1 MSETLTAPVT
11 PTARAAAWLA
21 RLEAA
26 LAARDSAAA
35 AALFDD
41 ECYWRDLVSFT
52 WNLRTEE
59 GRDAIREMLDA
70 QLGTVAPSG
79 VRIHAPLLA
88 PPQPHASRQVQ
99 LARTP
104 RTEGQE
110 GERRRCAQPP
120 GSSDGTGPAPS
131 QARSACSIQ
140 PRRSR
145 PWRRQLS
152 IAEKPRATNCCPRIE
167 RVGPLILRL
176 STTVRSACSAALLV
190 GSTPGWRTK
199 VHSETSCASRLAQVC
214 AVRRQPERVP
224 RSSA

>member
-79 VRIHAPLLA
+79 VRIHAPLLDTPSLTHPGKFNLPGHHAQKVRKVSAAAALSRSAAAMA
-88 PPQPHASRQVQ
+88 PGRRP
-99 LARTP
+99 AR
-104 RTEGQE
+104 R
-110 GERRRCAQPP
+110 AA
-120 GSSDGTGPAPS
+120 PAPS
-131 QARSACSIQ
+131 
-140 PRRSR
+140 SR
-145 PWRRQLS
+145 AGR
-152 IAEKPRATNCCPRIE
+152 
-167 RVGPLILRL
+167 GPGG
-176 STTVRSACSAALLV
+176 
-190 GSTPGWRTK
+190 GSSP
-199 VHSETSCASRLAQVC
+199 S
-214 AVRRQPERVP
+214 P
-224 RSSA
+224 RSPGRRTAARASSASGR